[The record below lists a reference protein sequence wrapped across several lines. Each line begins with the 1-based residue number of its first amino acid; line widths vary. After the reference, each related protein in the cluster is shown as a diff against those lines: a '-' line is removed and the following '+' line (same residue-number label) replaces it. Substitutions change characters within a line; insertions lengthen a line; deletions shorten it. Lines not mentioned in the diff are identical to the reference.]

1 MPRPMSRPMP
11 RPKTLFALVALC
23 SFSILAHAQDS
34 SSQQQ
39 SFVSGGDIHFDLS
52 AGDYDFTAST
62 DNTIRVSWRW
72 DNDRGSRHTVAPHV
86 NAQIKVSG
94 QSATVT
100 TEGRHNNIHYTV
112 EVPKSSNLNVR
123 LSAGDIRIA
132 DIDGSKDVHMHAGD
146 VRIAV
151 GDPQKYAQV
160 DLSVKAGDLNAQPF
174 GGTKDGLFRSFH
186 WTGKGSYRLQVHL
199 GAGDVNLV
207 TSDSI

>member
-1 MPRPMSRPMP
+1 MPKPCLL
-11 RPKTLFALVALC
+11 LFALFL
-23 SFSILAHAQDS
+23 LAAPAFAQSHDDG
-34 SSQQQ
+34 SQSQ

-52 AGDYDFTAST
+52 AGDYDFTSSP

-72 DNDRGSRHTVAPHV
+72 DNNGSRRALPANVK
-86 NAQIKVSG
+86 AQIKVNG
-94 QSATVT
+94 RSADVT
-100 TEGRHNNIHYTV
+100 TDGPHNNIHYTV
-112 EVPKSSNLNVR
+112 EVPKSSNLTVR

-132 DIDGSKDVHMHAGD
+132 QIEGSKDVHIHAGD

-151 GDPQKYAQV
+151 GDPQKYGQV

-174 GGTKDGLFRSFH
+174 GGAKDGLFRSFH